1 MTKQDLRSIAITKR
15 LALKRGDF
23 WRLNEDIIN
32 QAKLIDWSRYNYVH
46 IFLPI
51 KEKNEVDT
59 FEILSYFK
67 NHHPDLQIV
76 VPRTYFADASLQHV
90 LFDHEHT
97 VLRKNKYNIPEPIYG
112 RMVSVNLIDA
122 VIVPLLTFD
131 NLGHR
136 IGYGVGFYDRFLRN
150 CRPHAA
156 KIGLSFF
163 PPEKEEIE
171 TNEFDVKLTHCIT
184 PEKTYTF

>member
-1 MTKQDLRSIAITKR
+1 MTKQNLRLNAIAQR
-15 LALKRGDF
+15 LAIKRSEY
-23 WRLNEDIIN
+23 WRLNEEIIN
-32 QAKLIDWSRYNYVH
+32 QIKMIDWSQYNYVH
-46 IFLPI
+46 VFLPI

-67 NHHPDLQIV
+67 KHHPDLQIV
-76 VPRTYFADASLQHV
+76 VPRTYFAEPSLQHV

-112 RMVSVNLIDA
+112 RMVPVDLIDA
-122 VIVPLLTFD
+122 VIIPLLAFD
-131 NLGHR
+131 EKGNR
-136 IGYGVGFYDRFLRN
+136 VGYGAGFYDRFLRN
-150 CRPHAA
+150 CKSSAA

-171 TNEFDVKLTHCIT
+171 INEFDIKLTHCIT
-184 PEKTYTF
+184 PQKTYIF